1 MDNDYL
7 LTTIDN
13 PYDPFEQFSL
23 WLLFDKEQGY
33 NTIDYLG
40 RVLKLTPEMTRKEE
54 EEAYDRAVD
63 TIIAN
68 DFLNI
73 YKRTFRQNA
82 TAQTHSEE

>member
-54 EEAYDRAVD
+54 EEAYDQAVD

-73 YKRTFRQNA
+73 YKRVFRQNA

>member
-54 EEAYDRAVD
+54 EEAYDQAVD
-63 TIIAN
+63 IIIAN

-73 YKRTFRQNA
+73 YKRVFRQNA

>member
-33 NTIDYLG
+33 NTLEYLG
-40 RVLKLTPEMTRKEE
+40 RVIELSPEMTRKEE
-54 EEAYDRAVD
+54 EEAYDIAVD

-73 YKRTFRQNA
+73 YQRKFRQNA
-82 TAQTHSEE
+82 TVQTHSGE

>member
-13 PYDPFEQFSL
+13 PYDPFEQSSQ

-33 NTIDYLG
+33 NTLDYLG
-40 RVLKLTPEMTRKEE
+40 RVINLSPEMTQKEE
-54 EEAYDRAVD
+54 NEAYDRAVD
-63 TIIAN
+63 FIIAN

-73 YKRTFRQNA
+73 YKRVYRQNA
-82 TAQTHSEE
+82 TAKNA